1 MFTITNCMGKIF
13 GNMLKHSSKILSYL
27 FCAICIIMAGSANA
41 QEQERGRNFD
51 RFSDRLFFGGS
62 FGLAVGS
69 RVTQID
75 VAPMMGLWIF
85 PEWSLGLGGRYSYR
99 RERFSINGF
108 TTEPIETHVWGVSGF
123 TQVIPITD
131 FHKTFGVDLHGGVI
145 LHAEF
150 ESLYLDRH
158 FFDQSSN
165 YGKGWVNMYLVGGGW
180 HQPIGDRAA
189 INFLVLWDLTDN
201 RYSPYNSNPIL
212 RFTITF

>member
-1 MFTITNCMGKIF
+1 
-13 GNMLKHSSKILSYL
+13 
-27 FCAICIIMAGSANA
+27 
-41 QEQERGRNFD
+41 
-51 RFSDRLFFGGS
+51 
-62 FGLAVGS
+62 
-69 RVTQID
+69 
-75 VAPMMGLWIF
+75 
-85 PEWSLGLGGRYSYR
+85 
-99 RERFSINGF
+99 
-108 TTEPIETHVWGVSGF
+108 VSGF

-158 FFDQSSN
+158 FST
-165 YGKGWVNMYLVGGGW
+165 KAATMERLVNMYLVGGGW